1 MLRLRKSKSS
11 SRGSLPPLRR
21 FSSISVASLD
31 FDYSSRTINQH
42 EDDDLEFANDSFL
55 ERIRNFLC
63 FDAINLKST
72 SMRNAKMLSSLD
84 AHSSVSYIPHYGVDV
99 CFTDEYHSSASK
111 LEPYRK
117 IGDPEMD
124 FLLSE
129 ILFGPFDDVI
139 SAAADAFNK
148 PNSNATNRLAQFYRH
163 YNQVPSWVD
172 FDQIQRGIDVFLAYL
187 PAAGC
192 ALYYRSLVGG
202 FSIPKIVEVLKATR
216 YLVSDRKKTLN
227 RLIDTG
233 GLLAACFAPSDSSVS
248 AASLRPGGKGW
259 MAALRVRVLHAKI
272 RRRLLQL
279 KRTDEDGHSVPSFDV
294 KKNGIPINQEDLAAT
309 LLAFSVNVLL
319 GIEIFAG
326 KPLPANEQLDYL
338 ALWRYIGW
346 LLGIDTPESEHT
358 SSNCDKAVQE
368 STEPLPPIDPCRPSI
383 LHSYASLESI
393 ILHILH
399 PEPSSCDLVTHLLS
413 VTGFFPFRAEACRK
427 LLGEPLADG
436 LGLPKSH
443 CWQGWRVDA
452 IQVFLVNSLLK
463 VAVYMFFMCFRLYTL
478 LTMSCPW
485 FQTKATVWHVCLQRS
500 FLHKWEKAH
509 SSRMSAAYKKD
520 KNPSASVTK
529 SSSSSSSCPFSMVMP
544 PQM

>member
-1 MLRLRKSKSS
+1 MLRFRKRKST
-11 SRGSLPPLRR
+11 SRGSLPHLRR
-21 FSSISVASLD
+21 LSSISVASLD
-31 FDYSSRTINQH
+31 FDYSSRTIGQH
-42 EDDDLEFANDSFL
+42 EDDDLEFVNDSFL
-55 ERIRNFLC
+55 ERIRNILR

-72 SMRNAKMLSSLD
+72 AMRNATMLSSLD
-84 AHSSVSYIPHYGVDV
+84 DHSSVSYIPHYGVDV
-99 CFTDEYHSSASK
+99 CFTDEYHSSPSK

-124 FLLSE
+124 LLLSE
-129 ILFGPFDDVI
+129 FPFGPFDDVI
-139 SAAADAFNK
+139 SAAADAFNDT
-148 PNSNATNRLAQFYRH
+148 NSGETNHLAQFYRH

-187 PAAGC
+187 PAAGG

-216 YLVSDRKKTLN
+216 YLVSGRKKTLT
-227 RLIDTG
+227 RLVDTG
-233 GLLAACFAPSDSSVS
+233 GLLAACFAPSDSSLS

-259 MAALRVRVLHAKI
+259 MAALRVRVLHAKV

-279 KRTDEDGHSVPSFDV
+279 KRRGEDGNPVKSFDAE
-294 KKNGIPINQEDLAAT
+294 KNGIPINQEDLAAT
-309 LLAFSVNVLL
+309 LLAFSVNVLW

-346 LLGIDTPESEHT
+346 LLGIDTPESEHM
-358 SSNCDKAVQE
+358 SSNFDKAAQE
-368 STEPLPPIDPCRPSI
+368 LTEPLPPIDPCRPSI

-399 PEPSSCDLVTHLLS
+399 PEPNSCDLVTHLLS
-413 VTGFFPFRAEACRK
+413 VTGFFAFRAEACRK
-427 LLGEPLADG
+427 LLGDPLADG
-436 LGLPKSH
+436 LGLPKCH

-452 IQVFLVNSLLK
+452 VQVFVVNAFLKLV
-463 VAVYMFFMCFRLYTL
+463 VYMFFMCFRFYTL

-485 FQTKATVWHVCLQRS
+485 FKMKATVWHGILQRK
-500 FLHKWEKAH
+500 FLLKWEEGH
-509 SSRMSAAYKKD
+509 STRMSAAYKKD
-520 KNPSASVTK
+520 SNTSASAK
-529 SSSSSSSCPFSMVMP
+529 ASSSCPFSMVMP
-544 PQM
+544 PQI